1 MLTIYQDAA
10 FERHETGRHPESPS
24 RIRAIR
30 ERLTDARISQIGRAG
45 LTRKATLEE
54 IGRIHDAGYVR
65 KLEQTAKAGGGRLD
79 ADTVMSPESFDVA
92 LLAAGTALAAVDDV
106 LSGKSTRALALVRP
120 PGHHAL
126 AAEAMGFCLFNNVAV
141 AAEHARAAHGLDR
154 VLIVDWDIHHG
165 NGTQDI
171 FYDDG
176 QVVFF
181 SSHRYPF
188 YPGSGAKDETGTGTG
203 LGAIF
208 NLPCE
213 FGITRSDFKKAFESR
228 LTQAVKRARPQLILI
243 SAGFDAHREDPVG
256 NLGLENEDFGE
267 LTGMICRI
275 ANSECKGRTV
285 SLLEGG
291 YNVQRLAEC
300 VELHAAALAK
310 DLSPDRTVP

>member
-1 MLTIYQDAA
+1 MLTIYQDAT

-30 ERLTDARISQIGRAG
+30 ERLTDQRIAELGTAGR
-45 LTRKATLEE
+45 TRKATIEE
-54 IGRIHDAGYVR
+54 VCRIHQAEYVQ
-65 KLEQTAKAGGGRLD
+65 KLDRTGKGGGGRLD
-79 ADTVMSPESFDVA
+79 VDTVMSAESFDVA
-92 LLAAGTALAAVDDV
+92 LLAAGTAIAAVDEV
-106 LSGKSTRALALVRP
+106 LSGKSKRALALVRP

-126 AAEAMGFCLFNNVAV
+126 TAEAMGFCLFNNVAV
-141 AAEHARAAHGLDR
+141 AAAHARSAHGLDR

-171 FYDDG
+171 FYGDG

-188 YPGSGAKDETGTGTG
+188 YPGTGAADETGTGEG

-213 FGITRSDFKKAFESR
+213 FGIARKDFLAAFASKLAKAVR
-228 LTQAVKRARPQLILI
+228 RAKPQLILV

-256 NLGLENEDFGE
+256 NLGLETEDFEE

-275 ANSECKGRTV
+275 SDAECGGKIV

-300 VELHAAALAK
+300 VDVHAAAMARNLTS
-310 DLSPDRTVP
+310 DSTSH